1 MANYQ
6 SGGAFLPE
14 GDMNLKGTVNL
25 SGVVTSSGVTS
36 ITLSGPTISSPT
48 ITGATISG
56 TVATGS
62 TIAAPVLSGTV
73 TGTYTLAGTVTGT
86 AMTLTAPVISG
97 AATVASGAT
106 ITTPTLLVTAQN
118 VTSTGTGAADATVLS
133 SITPAFVTH
142 TTGATGSGIALPAAA
157 AVPGAMY
164 WISNQV
170 AVSLRIYSSGA
181 TINGTTGTTAF
192 VLTNTGNKLVTV
204 GCTIAGAWIASGNT

>member
-6 SGGAFLPE
+6 SGGAFLPNQ
-14 GDMNLKGTVNL
+14 DMNLTGTVNL
-25 SGVVTSSGVTS
+25 GGVVTSSGATS
-36 ITLSGPTISSPT
+36 ITLSGAT
-48 ITGATISG
+48 ITGGSVT
-56 TVATGS
+56 TTGS
-62 TIAAPVLSGTV
+62 TLTAPTI
-73 TGTYTLAGTVTGT
+73 
-86 AMTLTAPVISG
+86 TAPVISG

-118 VTSTGTGAADATVLS
+118 VTSTGTGATDATVLS
-133 SITPAFVTH
+133 GITPAFITH

-170 AVSLRIYSSGA
+170 AVTLRIYSSGA

-192 VLTNTGNKLVTV
+192 TLTNTGNKLVTI
-204 GCTIAGAWIASGNT
+204 GCTVAGAWTASGNT